1 MLGYIGKIKEISKG
15 LLKEEKVDMII
26 GFRKGSDPLRS
37 EPCMVNQPDKVDDL
51 IWDSSCGMNLVNYL
65 TNRKEKIGILAKGCD
80 SRNINTHIIENK
92 IKREQLYIIG
102 IPCTGMVD
110 KTKAASSISEEVV
123 EVKDNGDNVT
133 VRGDKLE
140 VVVDRA
146 ELLQDNCLVCT
157 HRNPVVYDELVA
169 DPVEEQTDIDQFED
183 VKAIEALS
191 AEERWQYFDSMLS
204 SCIRC
209 YACRNACPL
218 CYCTTCF
225 VDESVPQWVGKSDDP
240 TDTKTFHL
248 LRAFHCAGR
257 CTDCGSCEQACP
269 MNIKVR
275 KLTKKL
281 TKDCQELF
289 GWEAGLNLET
299 RPPLDNYRSEDPED
313 FIK

>member
-1 MLGYIGKIKEISKG
+1 MLGYIGKIKEISKE
-15 LLKEEKVDMII
+15 LLKDEKVDMII

-37 EPCMVNQPDKVDDL
+37 EPCMVRHTDKIEDL

-65 TNRKEKIGILAKGCD
+65 TNRKEKIGIFAKGCD

-102 IPCTGMVD
+102 VPCKGMLD
-110 KTKAASSISEEVV
+110 KSKLAAAISEEIMD
-123 EVKDNGDNVT
+123 VKDNGDEVLIMGDT
-133 VRGDKLE
+133 VE
-140 VVVDRA
+140 VMVDRS
-146 ELLQDNCLVCT
+146 ELMQDNCSVCK
-157 HRNPVVYDELVA
+157 HRNPVIYDELVA
-169 DPVEEQTDIDQFED
+169 DPVEEQSEVEAFED
-183 VKAIEALS
+183 INAIEALPVQ
-191 AEERWQYFDSMLS
+191 ERWQYFDDLLS

-218 CYCTTCF
+218 CYCSTCF
-225 VDESVPQWVGKSDDP
+225 VDESTPQWVGKSDNP
-240 TDTKTFHL
+240 TDIKTFHL

-269 MNIKVR
+269 MDIKVR

-281 TKDCQELF
+281 TKDCHELF
-289 GWEAGLNLET
+289 GWEAGLDHEH
-299 RPPLDNYRSEDPED
+299 RPPLDVYKSEDPED

>member
-1 MLGYIGKIKEISKG
+1 MQGYVGKIKEISRN
-15 LLKEEKVDMII
+15 LLNDEKVEMII

-37 EPCMVNQPDKVDDL
+37 EPCMVKQADKVDDL
-51 IWDSSCGMNLVNYL
+51 IWDSSCGLNLVSYL
-65 TNRKEKIGILAKGCD
+65 TNRTEKIGILAKGCD

-102 IPCTGMVD
+102 IPCKGMLD
-110 KTKAASSISEEVV
+110 KSKVANAISEEVV
-123 EVKDNGDNVT
+123 EVKDNGDNVL
-133 VRGDKLE
+133 VIGNKQE
-140 VVVDRA
+140 VVVDRP
-146 ELLQDNCLVCT
+146 ELLQENCSVCT
-157 HRNPVVYDELVA
+157 HRNPVIYDELVA
-169 DPVEEQTDIDQFED
+169 DLVEEQKDVDQFED
-183 VKAIEALS
+183 VKEIEAMS
-191 AEERWQYFDSMLS
+191 SDERWQYFDEMLS
-204 SCIRC
+204 PCIRC

-225 VDESVPQWVGKSDDP
+225 VDESMPQWVGKSDDP

-269 MNIKVR
+269 MDIKVR

-281 TKDCQELF
+281 TKDCIELY
-289 GWEAGLNLET
+289 GWESGLDHEN
-299 RPPLDNYRSEDPED
+299 RPPLDTFKPEDPED

>member
-15 LLKEEKVDMII
+15 LLKEEKVDLII

-37 EPCMVNQPDKVDDL
+37 EPCMVNRLDKIDDL
-51 IWDSSCGMNLVNYL
+51 VWDSSCGMNLVNYL
-65 TNRKEKIGILAKGCD
+65 TNRKEKIGIIAKGCD

-102 IPCTGMVD
+102 IPCMGMID
-110 KTKAASSISEEVV
+110 KIKAADSVSEEVV
-123 EVKDNGDNVT
+123 EVKDNGDNVLI
-133 VRGDKLE
+133 RGDKLE
-140 VVVDRA
+140 VMVDRSD
-146 ELLQDNCLVCT
+146 LLQDNCLVCT

-169 DPVEEQTDIDQFED
+169 DPVEEQTGIEQFED

-191 AEERWQYFDSMLS
+191 TEERWQYFDTMLS

-218 CYCTTCF
+218 CYCNTCF

-281 TKDCQELF
+281 TKDCRDLF

-299 RPPLDNYRSEDPED
+299 RPPLDTYGYEDPED